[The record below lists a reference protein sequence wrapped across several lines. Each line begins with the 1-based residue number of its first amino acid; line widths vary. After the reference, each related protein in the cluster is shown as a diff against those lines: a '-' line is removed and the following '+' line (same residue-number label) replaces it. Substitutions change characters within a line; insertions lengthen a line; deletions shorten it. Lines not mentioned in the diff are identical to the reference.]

1 MSREMADLLDGL
13 DLFAGFS
20 YPELQLIGRFVSYQG
35 LKRGEAVFREGDP
48 GSFMLIL
55 VEGQLSI
62 YKGGEHGQRLLS
74 YEGRGRVVGE
84 MALIDRE
91 RRSASCMVDRDC
103 LFVTLDHAGLDGLAE
118 EAPALAYRFMLSLAR
133 LLSKRLRRTSGLL
146 VEHLTN

>member
-1 MSREMADLLDGL
+1 MSRNTADLLDGL
-13 DLFAGFS
+13 ELFADFS
-20 YPELQLIGRFVSYQG
+20 YPELQHIGRFVGYQG
-35 LKRGEAVFREGDP
+35 LKQGEVVFREGDP

-84 MALIDRE
+84 MALLDHE
-91 RRSASCMVDRDC
+91 RRSATCIVDKDS
-103 LFVTLDHAGLDGLAE
+103 LFITFDHTGLEQLAEHYPGLA
-118 EAPALAYRFMLSLAR
+118 YHFMLSLAR

-146 VEHLTN
+146 VEHLAA

>member
-1 MSREMADLLDGL
+1 MSRNMADMLDGL

-20 YPELQLIGRFVSYQG
+20 YPELQSIGRFVGYQG
-35 LKRGEAVFREGDP
+35 LKRGDPVFREGDP

-62 YKGGEHGQRLLS
+62 YKGGERGQRLLS

-84 MALIDRE
+84 MALLDHE
-91 RRSASCMVDRDC
+91 RRSASCIADSDC
-103 LFVTLDHAGLDGLAE
+103 LFVMLDHSGLDRLAE
-118 EAPALAYRFMLSLAR
+118 EFPGLAYRFTLSLAR

-146 VEHLTN
+146 VEHLAG